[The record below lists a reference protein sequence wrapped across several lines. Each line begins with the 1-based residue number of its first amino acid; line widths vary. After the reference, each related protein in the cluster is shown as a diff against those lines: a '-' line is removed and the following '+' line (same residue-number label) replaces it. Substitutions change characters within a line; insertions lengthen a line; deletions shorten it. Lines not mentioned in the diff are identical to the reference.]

1 MYKVGD
7 KIVYPMHG
15 AGVIEDIEEM
25 DIFDKKQ
32 TYYKV
37 TIASEGMEILIPV
50 DKADEVGLRDIPNHE
65 DIKKM
70 FEVLG
75 QPQDRMT
82 SNWSKRYQSNW
93 SKRYQDNMDQ
103 MKTGDLLDV
112 ARVTR
117 NLMIMDRKKGLSS
130 GDKKMLMTA
139 KNFLISEL
147 MVVEH
152 TEKEAAGNAIE
163 DAVKA

>member
-70 FEVLG
+70 FEILK

-82 SNWSKRYQSNW
+82 SNW